1 MVITAP
7 NITRRAGERATRAEA
22 GVEAEGAGA
31 EVGVGVEV
39 GVEEAGEGGVAA
51 GEYGSQVNVLNNQ
64 KNILTTTAG
73 AEAGVEEG
81 AAAEGEV
88 TVEEAEA
95 EVVEEVGAGV
105 EVGGG
110 AADMIRIAETQT
122 DTMIEPFAFVIVFSF
137 REVVKQGTGHFN
149 FELYCKSFICV
160 SSTHCNVILPVV
172 RG

>member
-1 MVITAP
+1 VVITAP
-7 NITRRAGERATRAEA
+7 NITRRAGGRAIRAEA

-31 EVGVGVEV
+31 EVEVGVEV
-39 GVEEAGEGGVAA
+39 GVEEAGEGGVVA
-51 GEYGSQVNVLNNQ
+51 
-64 KNILTTTAG
+64 AG

-122 DTMIEPFAFVIVFSF
+122 DTMIELLAFVYVFSHS
-137 REVVKQGTGHFN
+137 EEWSNMEQGT
-149 FELYCKSFICV
+149 LILSFIV
-160 SSTHCNVILPVV
+160 NRSFVFQAQIAM
-172 RG
+172 

>member
-31 EVGVGVEV
+31 GVGVGVEV
-39 GVEEAGEGGVAA
+39 VVEEAGEGGVAA

-64 KNILTTTAG
+64 KNILTTPAG

-88 TVEEAEA
+88 TVEEVGAGA
-95 EVVEEVGAGV
+95 VEEVGAGV
-105 EVGGG
+105 EVGGEV
-110 AADMIRIAETQT
+110 ADMIRIAETQT
-122 DTMIEPFAFVIVFSF
+122 DTMIELFAFVNVFSHSE
-137 REVVKQGTGHFN
+137 RRLNKEQGT
-149 FELYCKSFICV
+149 LILSFIV
-160 SSTHCNVILPVV
+160 NRSFVFQAHIAM
-172 RG
+172 

>member
-51 GEYGSQVNVLNNQ
+51 GEYGSQLNQ
-64 KNILTTTAG
+64 YKTIKKRSFQQILKAAG

-81 AAAEGEV
+81 AAAEEEV
-88 TVEEAEA
+88 TVEEVGAG
-95 EVVEEVGAGV
+95 VVEEVGAGV

-122 DTMIEPFAFVIVFSF
+122 DTMIELLAFVYVFSHS
-137 REVVKQGTGHFN
+137 EEWSNMGQGT
-149 FELYCKSFICV
+149 LILSFIV
-160 SSTHCNVILPVV
+160 NRSFVFQAQIAM
-172 RG
+172 